1 MRCTSAFDH
10 FSNEDEI
17 EHWLTAPNNTENM
30 LLTATTRARCS
41 TISGGTRLS
50 KYKPRI
56 TSKTPLIKKY
66 FILNQDSSRT
76 FVMKFNTFVLF
87 STKTLNNKSSWLSI
101 DTTNQLNFWLW
112 LKSVL
117 SKAPNRNDKRKTIKH
132 RCTPFIVSSAI
143 KLIKILL
150 SLLISRSL
158 NLNQTTTI
166 IDQAVGNVSVGLN
179 CTMFLGGNETNG
191 DI

>member
-1 MRCTSAFDH
+1 MCCTSAFDH

-30 LLTATTRARCS
+30 LLTATTRALCS

-66 FILNQDSSRT
+66 FILNRDSSRT

-117 SKAPNRNDKRKTIKH
+117 SKAPNWNDKRRTIKH

-143 KLIKILL
+143 KLIKILITFDKPL
-150 SLLISRSL
+150 SKSISNNNHHWSCSWQL
-158 NLNQTTTI
+158 
-166 IDQAVGNVSVGLN
+166 SVR
-179 CTMFLGGNETNG
+179 
-191 DI
+191 